1 MIDFV
6 IDWVYNCNNQRI
18 IRCFLCL
25 PLTASSFFCL
35 EVIIMECSN
44 YPLGI
49 GVAIASIAIILMLII
64 SNPWYFIPAIGI
76 LIGLECLK

>member
-1 MIDFV
+1 MFFMSV
-6 IDWVYNCNNQRI
+6 SHCI
-18 IRCFLCL
+18 I
-25 PLTASSFFCL
+25 FFCL

-49 GVAIASIAIILMLII
+49 GVAIASIAIVIALAI
-64 SNPWYFIPAIGI
+64 SHPWYFIPAIFI